1 MLNSMHEGDG
11 ASTKTLG
18 KKVFFV
24 VKMTGPAIVRPVSSD
39 FWKAPCQ
46 RLSKENLAFVVVLVL
61 ACSKLRGSR
70 VRRSEYP
77 FLFLFSCPANFSRTF
92 HFRVFPTI
100 LESGTGYPSLKI

>member
-11 ASTKTLG
+11 ASTKTLK
-18 KKVFFV
+18 KKVFFI

-39 FWKAPCQ
+39 FFVRDYQ
-46 RLSKENLAFVVVLVL
+46 ENLAFVVVLVL

>member
-1 MLNSMHEGDG
+1 MVLQQKLLRQKYFSLSKWLARLSSGR
-11 ASTKTLG
+11 SVLTFG
-18 KKVFFV
+18 K
-24 VKMTGPAIVRPVSSD
+24 RPVRD
-39 FWKAPCQ
+39 YQ
-46 RLSKENLAFVVVLVL
+46 ENLAFVVVLVL

>member
-1 MLNSMHEGDG
+1 MVLQQ
-11 ASTKTLG
+11 KLLG
-18 KKVFFV
+18 KKYFSLSKWLAQLLSGRSVLTFG
-24 VKMTGPAIVRPVSSD
+24 KRPVRD
-39 FWKAPCQ
+39 YQ
-46 RLSKENLAFVVVLVL
+46 ENLAFVVVLVL

-100 LESGTGYPSLKI
+100 LESGTGYPSLRI

>member
-1 MLNSMHEGDG
+1 MLNSMFEGDG
-11 ASTKTLG
+11 ASTKTLK
-18 KKVFFV
+18 KKVFFI

-39 FWKAPCQ
+39 FWKAPCRDYQ
-46 RLSKENLAFVVVLVL
+46 ENLAVVVVLVL

-100 LESGTGYPSLKI
+100 LESGTGYPSLRI